1 MGKVRKSQDALDGIV
16 PYDPKY
22 LPAEVLLSANENP
35 HSVPAV
41 VEEEI
46 LEGLKGFAFNR
57 YPDPLANE
65 LRDLIA
71 QRENDSLARGGA
83 GDPEGQSAR
92 GLEEP
97 EDGSGADSDQELS
110 ADGKFRFTR
119 DNVLVGNA
127 GDELLFDFAL
137 AWGGPGRTLL
147 NVMPTFS
154 VYAANAELTGTK
166 VVEVPRRADYTLDE
180 EAVIARASQPDID
193 QVVITSPNNPTGDMA
208 SEDFLLR
215 LLSATDALV
224 MLDEAYI
231 EFADESLARLIEQH
245 ENLLVLRTFSKAYS
259 CAGVRLGYILAQP
272 SVIREFIKVR
282 QPYSVDAVSQLIGC
296 AVVRNSNAFVPGI
309 EEIKRQRGLVI
320 DALRGIEDIDEVFD
334 SQANFV
340 LVRIPGA
347 DKVWEQLYERGI
359 LVRDFSHSRGLENCL
374 RLTIGTAEEN
384 ERLLSALKEILG

>member
-35 HSVPAV
+35 HSIPAV

-71 QRENDSLARGGA
+71 QRENDSLARGGRVCGNA
-83 GDPEGQSAR
+83 GDAPSASRAGEG
-92 GLEEP
+92 
-97 EDGSGADSDQELS
+97 GS
-110 ADGKFRFTR
+110 FRFTR

-147 NVMPTFS
+147 NVTPTFS

-166 VVEVPRRADYTLDE
+166 VVEVPRRSDYTLDE
-180 EAVIARASQPDID
+180 DAVIARASQPDVD
-193 QVVITSPNNPTGDMA
+193 QVVITSPNNPTGDMV
-208 SEDFLLR
+208 SEDFLVH

-282 QPYSVDAVSQLIGC
+282 QPYSVDAVSQLIGR
-296 AVVRNSNAFVPGI
+296 AVVKNSDAFVPGI

-320 DALRGIEDIDEVFD
+320 DALRGIAGVSEVFD

-359 LVRDFSHSRGLENCL
+359 LVRDFSHSRGLEDCL

>member
-46 LEGLKGFAFNR
+46 LEGLRGFAFNR

-193 QVVITSPNNPTGDMA
+193 QVVITSPNNPTGGTV

-282 QPYSVDAVSQLIGC
+282 QPYSVDAVSQLIGR

-320 DALRGIEDIDEVFD
+320 DALRGINDIDEVFD

>member
-71 QRENDSLARGGA
+71 QRENDSLARGGRVCCGA
-83 GDPEGQSAR
+83 GDAPSESRAGEG
-92 GLEEP
+92 
-97 EDGSGADSDQELS
+97 GS
-110 ADGKFRFTR
+110 FRFTR
-119 DNVLVGNA
+119 DSVLVGNA

-147 NVMPTFS
+147 NVTPTFS

-166 VVEVPRRADYTLDE
+166 VVEVPRRSDYTLDE
-180 EAVIARASQPDID
+180 DAVIARASQSDVD
-193 QVVITSPNNPTGDMA
+193 QVVITSPNNPTGDMV
-208 SEDFLLR
+208 SEDFMLR

-272 SVIREFIKVR
+272 SVIRELIKVR
-282 QPYSVDAVSQLIGC
+282 QPYSVDAVSQLIGR
-296 AVVRNSNAFVPGI
+296 AVVKNSDAFVSDI

-320 DALRGIEDIDEVFD
+320 DALRGIAGVSEVFD
-334 SQANFV
+334 SRANFV